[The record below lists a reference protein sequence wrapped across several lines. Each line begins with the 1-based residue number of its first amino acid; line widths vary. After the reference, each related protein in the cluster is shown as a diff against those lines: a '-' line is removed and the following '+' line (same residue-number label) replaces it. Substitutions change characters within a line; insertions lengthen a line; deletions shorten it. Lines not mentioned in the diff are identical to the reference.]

1 VAKRVENFT
10 EAERDAMKQR
20 ARELKSKKV
29 DGETDVQ
36 NRIAEMND
44 SDRAMALKIHELVK
58 THAPDLKAKT
68 WYGMPAYARKD
79 GKVVIFF
86 QAAGRWESRLA
97 TLGFTEHSNLDD
109 GIMWP
114 TSWSLVKIDAAA
126 EKRIIEL
133 IQRAVS

>member
-1 VAKRVENFT
+1 LAKKDEGFT
-10 EAERDAMKQR
+10 DAERDAMKQR

-44 SDRAMALKIHELVK
+44 SDREMALKIHELVK
-58 THAPDLKAKT
+58 THAPELKAKT

-79 GKVVIFF
+79 GKIVVFF

-97 TLGFTEHSNLDD
+97 TLGFTEHSNLDE

>member
-1 VAKRVENFT
+1 
-10 EAERDAMKQR
+10 MKQR
-20 ARELKSKKV
+20 ARELKAKKV

-58 THAPDLKAKT
+58 THAPELKVKT

-114 TSWSLVKIDAAA
+114 TSWSLTKIDGAAQ
-126 EKRIIEL
+126 KRIIEL

>member
-1 VAKRVENFT
+1 LAKKEEGFT

-20 ARELKSKKV
+20 ARELRSKKV

-36 NRIAEMND
+36 NRIAEMNE

-58 THAPDLKAKT
+58 AHAPELKTKT

-79 GKVVIFF
+79 GKVVLFF
-86 QAAGRWESRLA
+86 QAAGRWDSRLA

-114 TSWSLVKIDAAA
+114 TSWALTEIDAAA
-126 EKRIIEL
+126 EKLIVKL

>member
-1 VAKRVENFT
+1 LAKKEESFT

-58 THAPDLKAKT
+58 TNAPELKVKT

-109 GIMWP
+109 GLMWP